1 MRSRINNL
9 GWIRSRNETPR
20 HLLLALSGTKLTGRW
35 TNMKNVHA
43 TSVAFIAEQR
53 PRMGSCNRR
62 LAVAFSALLMLILS
76 VPADSEDKKVE
87 ESVKKIEG
95 VIAQGPYQAS
105 WDSLEKI
112 KVPKWYEDAKFGI
125 FIHWGVYCVPAFD
138 NEWYPRDMYL
148 QDNHVFRYHLETYG
162 PQSKFGYKD
171 FIPMFKAEKFN
182 ADQWAELF
190 RKSGAKYVVPVAEHH
205 DGFPMYASDLTEWCA
220 AKMGPK
226 RDVVGELAAAVRK
239 EGLHFGAS
247 SHRAEHWW
255 FFNGGTSFDSDV
267 NDPRYAGLYGPA
279 QSDKVQ
285 PNHAYLDNWLARIAE
300 IVDKYHPEIV
310 WFDWWIEQ
318 PAFKPYL
325 QKFGAFYYN
334 RGAEWKR
341 EVAINYKNRA
351 FPEHA
356 AVLDIERGQLDT
368 LRPIFWQT
376 DTSVGEKSWGYI
388 KDEKSRTPESLIDEL
403 VDIVSKNGCLLLNIG
418 PKSDGTIPDEVQ
430 KILLEMGK
438 WLGVNAE
445 AIYATRPWKVYGEG
459 PTKVVGGSFKDTA
472 TSGYTAQD
480 IRFTAKGDTL
490 YAIALAWPEDGKL
503 RIKSLAA
510 GSELTKR
517 RIKTVQML
525 GSKAPVKWTRSADG
539 LIVELPNEKPSGYPI
554 ALRIF
559 PVDRA
564 TAQAE

>member
-1 MRSRINNL
+1 
-9 GWIRSRNETPR
+9 
-20 HLLLALSGTKLTGRW
+20 
-35 TNMKNVHA
+35 MKNVRS
-43 TSVAFIAEQR
+43 TSVAFMAKQT
-53 PRMGSCNRR
+53 PRTGASNWKSTVMI
-62 LAVAFSALLMLILS
+62 SALLILMMS
-76 VPADSEDKKVE
+76 VSAMSEDKKVK
-87 ESVKKIEG
+87 ESVKKVEG
-95 VIAQGPYQAS
+95 VIAQGPYSAS
-105 WDSLEKI
+105 WDSLEKF

-138 NEWYPRDMYL
+138 NEWYPRNMYL
-148 QDNHVFRYHLETYG
+148 MDNPVFKHHLETYG
-162 PQSKFGYKD
+162 PQSVFGYKD
-171 FIPMFKAEKFN
+171 FIPMFKAENFN

-226 RDVVGELAAAVRK
+226 RDVVGELATAVRK
-239 EGLHFGAS
+239 QGLHFGAS

-255 FFNGGTSFDSDV
+255 FYNTGTNFDSDV

-279 QSDKVQ
+279 QSEKVQ
-285 PNHAYLDNWLARIAE
+285 PNNAYLDNWLARAAE

-325 QKFGAFYYN
+325 QKFAAFYYN
-334 RGAEWKR
+334 RATEWKR
-341 EVAINYKNRA
+341 EVAINYKNKA
-351 FPEHA
+351 YPEHA

-388 KDEKSRTPESLIDEL
+388 KDEKFRTPESLIDEL

-418 PKSDGTIPDEVQ
+418 PKSDGAIPDEVQ
-430 KILLEMGK
+430 KILLDMGK
-438 WLGVNAE
+438 WLSINGE

-472 TSGYTAQD
+472 TSGYNAQD

-503 RIKSLAA
+503 IIKSLAT
-510 GSELTKR
+510 GSKLTKR
-517 RIKTVQML
+517 NIMTVQML
-525 GSKAPVKWTRSADG
+525 GSKAKVKWARNAEG
-539 LIVELPNEKPSGYPI
+539 LVVELPNEKPGNYAF
-554 ALRIF
+554 ALKVF

-564 TAQAE
+564 AGRTE

>member
-1 MRSRINNL
+1 MKNL
-9 GWIRSRNETPR
+9 LTASATLIPAQTPR
-20 HLLLALSGTKLTGRW
+20 TASRDWRVAL
-35 TNMKNVHA
+35 
-43 TSVAFIAEQR
+43 
-53 PRMGSCNRR
+53 
-62 LAVAFSALLMLILS
+62 AFSALLMLTLS
-76 VPADSEDKKVE
+76 VSAMCEDKKVE
-87 ESVKKIEG
+87 ESIQRIEA
-95 VIAQGPYQAS
+95 VVAQGPYSPS
-105 WDSLEKI
+105 WDSLERF
-112 KVPKWYEDAKFGI
+112 KVPKWYEDAKFGV

-138 NEWYPRDMYL
+138 NEWYPRDMYM
-148 QDNHVFRYHLETYG
+148 QDNRVFKYHLETYG

-190 RKSGAKYVVPVAEHH
+190 KKAGAKYVVPVAEHH

-226 RDVVGELAAAVRK
+226 RDVVGELAAGVRK
-239 EGLHFGAS
+239 QGLHFGAS

-255 FFNGGTSFDSDV
+255 FFNGGTTFDSDV

-285 PNHAYLDNWLARIAE
+285 PNSAYLDNWLARIGE
-300 IVDKYHPEIV
+300 IVDKYHPDIV

-334 RGAEWKR
+334 RAAEWKR
-341 EVAINYKNRA
+341 EVAINYKNKA

-388 KDEKSRTPESLIDEL
+388 KDERFRTPESLIDEL
-403 VDIVSKNGCLLLNIG
+403 VDIASKNGCLLLNIG
-418 PKSDGTIPDEVQ
+418 PKPDGTIPDEVRQ
-430 KILLEMGK
+430 ILLDMGK
-438 WLGVNAE
+438 WLSVNGE

-472 TSGYTAQD
+472 TGGYTAQD
-480 IRFTAKGDTL
+480 IRFTSKGDTL

-503 RIKSLAA
+503 TIKSLAA

-517 RIKTVQML
+517 EIKAIQML
-525 GSKAPVKWTRSADG
+525 GSKARVKWTRNAEG
-539 LIVELPNEKPSGYPI
+539 LIVELPHQKPSGYPI
-554 ALRIF
+554 ALKIF

-564 TAQAE
+564 TEQAQ

>member
-1 MRSRINNL
+1 MR
-9 GWIRSRNETPR
+9 
-20 HLLLALSGTKLTGRW
+20 
-35 TNMKNVHA
+35 NVHS
-43 TSVAFIAEQR
+43 TSVALIAEQT
-53 PRMGSCNRR
+53 PRTGSSNWRA
-62 LAVAFSALLMLILS
+62 AVTLSVLLMLMLS
-76 VPADSEDKKVE
+76 VLAMSEDKKVE

-95 VIAQGPYQAS
+95 VIAQGPYSAS
-105 WDSLEKI
+105 WDSLEKYQ
-112 KVPKWYEDAKFGI
+112 VPKWYEDAKFGI

-138 NEWYPRDMYL
+138 SEWYPRNMYL
-148 QDNHVFRYHLETYG
+148 EDNIVFKHHLETYG

-239 EGLHFGAS
+239 QGLHFGAS

-255 FFNGGTSFDSDV
+255 FYNGGTTFDSDV
-267 NDPRYAGLYGPA
+267 NDPRYSGLYGPA

-285 PNHAYLDNWLARIAE
+285 PNNAYLDNWLARTGE

-334 RGAEWKR
+334 RAAEWKR
-341 EVAINYKNRA
+341 EVAINYKFKA
-351 FPEHA
+351 YPEHA
-356 AVLDIERGQLDT
+356 GVLDIERGQLDT

-388 KDEKSRTPESLIDEL
+388 KDEKFRTPESLIDEL

-430 KILLEMGK
+430 KILLDMGH
-438 WLGVNAE
+438 WLSINAE

-503 RIKSLAA
+503 TIKSLAS

-517 RIKTVQML
+517 DIKTVQML
-525 GSKAPVKWTRSADG
+525 GSKAKVKWTRSTEG
-539 LIVELPNEKPSGYPI
+539 LIVEMPNEKPGNYAF
-554 ALRIF
+554 ALKIF

-564 TAQAE
+564 AGQAQ